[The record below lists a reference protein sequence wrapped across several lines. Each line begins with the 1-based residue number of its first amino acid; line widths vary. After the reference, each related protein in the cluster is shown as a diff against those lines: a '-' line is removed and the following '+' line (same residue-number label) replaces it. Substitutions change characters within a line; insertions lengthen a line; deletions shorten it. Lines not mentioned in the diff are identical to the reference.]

1 MIVISVIISVTLP
14 PDLVETHQK
23 KVTPKRP
30 PVSFNPSLID
40 IFCRKRGERP
50 FIISACLL
58 TIVSGAITSQ
68 VLQKMRHNILSTQIV
83 ATFRRKL
90 FHFVTLWASPA
101 MLDCSTRKFSSRNTI
116 KSVAFIYFF
125 YWINIYFVLNQLFL
139 FLWLVLFL
147 S

>member
-50 FIISACLL
+50 NHLSMSTNNSQWCHHQSSVTKNILL
-58 TIVSGAITSQ
+58 TQIFDA
-68 VLQKMRHNILSTQIV
+68 NCFIL
-83 ATFRRKL
+83 
-90 FHFVTLWASPA
+90 
-101 MLDCSTRKFSSRNTI
+101 
-116 KSVAFIYFF
+116 
-125 YWINIYFVLNQLFL
+125 
-139 FLWLVLFL
+139 
-147 S
+147 